1 MLTLHPSSIRRSTKI
16 CVALLTFVGCSL
28 LPTFAAESQ
37 IETHEYAS
45 PGGIPLTLDLYRPAD
60 STPTSP
66 VIVFVHGGGWK
77 NGDKTVGR
85 KKAGW
90 LTEHGFAV
98 ASIDFRQ
105 TDVAGWPAQI
115 NDCYGAVRWLRE
127 NGKQLGLDTE
137 HIGAAGTSSGGHLV
151 ALMGTRAYPENEST
165 TSRIQAVLDW
175 FGPADLLTMPPNNVG
190 NGRSAEDVANS
201 NGALLLRA
209 TVREVPELAKDAS
222 ALYQASADDAA
233 FLIMHGDADP
243 GVPVDQSE
251 RLHAALVAAG
261 ADSELVILPGA
272 GHGGK
277 AFETSDARATV
288 VEFFNQHLR

>member
-1 MLTLHPSSIRRSTKI
+1 MLTRLPSSIRRSTNI
-16 CVALLTFVGCSL
+16 CISVLTFLGCSL
-28 LPTFAAESQ
+28 LPVFAAEPQ
-37 IETHEYAS
+37 IETHEYAR
-45 PGGIPLTLDLYRPAD
+45 PDGISLTLDLYRPD
-60 STPTSP
+60 RSSGPTP

-115 NDCYGAVRWLRE
+115 NDCYAAVRWLRE

-151 ALMGTRAYPENEST
+151 ALMGTRPYPENEST
-165 TSRIQAVLDW
+165 SSRVQAVLDW

-190 NGRSAEDVANS
+190 NGRTAEDVANS
-201 NGALLLRA
+201 NGAKLLRA
-209 TVREVPELAKDAS
+209 TVREVPERAKDAS
-222 ALYQASADDAA
+222 ALYQSSADDAA
-233 FLIMHGDADP
+233 FLIVHGDADE

-251 RLHAALVAAG
+251 RLHAALTSAG
-261 ADSELVILPGA
+261 ASSQLVILPGA

-277 AFETSDARATV
+277 AFETSDARASV
-288 VEFFNQHLR
+288 VRFFDQHLR